1 MLPNSD
7 WRRVRKLAVL
17 TPPVILWLRRE
28 AEYLAARN
36 PVAARKLVKMIR
48 AARQTLADYPNIGP
62 QGRAPGTRRM
72 VIGPYVLTVRLR
84 RGESEIIH
92 IRHGRQADKSKD

>member
-1 MLPNSD
+1 M
-7 WRRVRKLAVL
+7 
-17 TPPVILWLRRE
+17 TPPRLARMSPAAQAW
-28 AEYLAARN
+28 YLAEIAYISERN
-36 PVAARKLVKMIR
+36 PVAAAKISEMIR

-72 VIGPYVLTVRLR
+72 VIGPYVLTVRLH

-92 IRHGRQADKSKD
+92 IRHGRQTDKSKD